1 MDGHPAPA
9 ASPLIYLDHAA
20 TTAVRPEVVAAMQP
34 FWSEHA
40 GNPSSVYGVGREAR
54 RAVDESREAVA
65 TLLGARPQEV
75 LFTSGGTE
83 SDNAAIKGV
92 AFANRRRG
100 THLITSA
107 VEHHA
112 VLHTCEWLEQFGFR
126 TTYLPVDRFGRV
138 DPAAVA
144 AAVTDET
151 VLISIMYANNEI
163 GTIEPLAEIG
173 RIARARKIPF
183 HTDAVQAGGALDLN
197 VNRLGVDLLSLSGH
211 KFYGPKGV
219 GVLYVR
225 AGTRWQPQQQG
236 GAQERDRRAGTE
248 NTAGIA
254 GLATALRLATAEQE
268 AANAHLRELR
278 DRLIAG
284 VLERIPRC
292 ELTGHPEQRL
302 PNSASFVFHHVEGES
317 ILLSLDMQNIAASS
331 GSACTSGALE
341 PSHVIAALGYPPEIA
356 RGSLRLT
363 VGREN
368 TRDEIDRVLDV
379 LPQAIASLR
388 AMSPA
393 FATPGGDDPAA
404 PAGAR
409 ALDRRAGLTLG

>member
-1 MDGHPAPA
+1 MDGG
-9 ASPLIYLDHAA
+9 PLAQQTVSLDHAA
-20 TTAVRPEVVAAMQP
+20 TTPLRPEVIEAMAP
-34 FWSEHA
+34 FWAQRA
-40 GNPSSVYGVGREAR
+40 GNPSSVYQWGREAR
-54 RAVDESREAVA
+54 RAVDDAREVVAAV
-65 TLLGARPQEV
+65 LGARPQEII
-75 LFTSGGTE
+75 FTSGGTE

-92 AFANRRRG
+92 AFANQGRG
-100 THLITSA
+100 RHIITSA
-107 VEHHA
+107 IEHHA
-112 VLHTCEWLEQFGFR
+112 VLHTCAWLEQFGFR

-144 AAVTDET
+144 AAITDET
-151 VLISIMYANNEI
+151 VLISIMYANNEV

-254 GLATALRLATAEQE
+254 GLATALRLATAEQD
-268 AANAHLRELR
+268 AANAAARDLR

-292 ELTGHPEQRL
+292 ELSGHPELRL
-302 PNSASFVFHHVEGES
+302 PNNASFVFHHVEGES

-341 PSHVIAALGYPPEIA
+341 PSHVIAALGFPPEIA

-368 TRDEIDRVLDV
+368 TRAEIDRVLDV

-393 FATPGGDDPAA
+393 FATA
-404 PAGAR
+404 
-409 ALDRRAGLTLG
+409 